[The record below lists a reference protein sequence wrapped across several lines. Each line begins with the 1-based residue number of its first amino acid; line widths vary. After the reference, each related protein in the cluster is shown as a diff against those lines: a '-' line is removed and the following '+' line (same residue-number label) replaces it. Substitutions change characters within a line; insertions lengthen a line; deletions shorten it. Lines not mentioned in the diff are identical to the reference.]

1 MSDIDWSILSG
12 SYVSRRTMLKI
23 ALASGSVGLAAWLS
37 ACGTTSP
44 AATTAPAPA
53 GGGAATTAPTTA
65 AATTAPASGGA
76 ATAVASP
83 AVGGAAT
90 PASGGTPSPATG
102 GATPAAAAP
111 GKRGGTLRLGFVRD
125 QILTLD
131 PAQVNL
137 GQVTELTANIFA
149 GLVTLDAGLNIVPD
163 LAEKW
168 DVAPDGKTYTFYL
181 RKGVKWHNG
190 DNFTAADVVYTYER
204 TKDPKFASPHANKLK
219 PVASVEAPDD
229 VTVVV
234 KMTDAYAPFLATT
247 VTRGPGRALVPVNKR
262 AITELGDKQYGIMP
276 VGTGPFKVVKN
287 EVGSTLELDAFKD
300 YYESGKPYLDKVIV
314 RLIPQASSAIS
325 ALEANDIDFLDIV
338 PAEGVEQL
346 KANNKL
352 TITSVPATNW
362 IGLNMN
368 MKRPPWDKLDARMAV
383 AKALNR
389 EEFVQKAYFNQAIL
403 AHGPLEPGVAWAY
416 RKTIPNNPQGYDAA
430 KAKELASSSGVTG
443 ATAKIMTTAAG
454 QRPAETLRNIFNN
467 IGLKI
472 ELDLVQGAVWNQRWL
487 KGDYDMV
494 INGSVVDPDPDDAV
508 YNFFYSTGPWN
519 TYGYSNPK
527 VDDILTKQRL
537 ELDQKKRAQMLW
549 DMEDIL
555 LAEVPYV
562 FTHHTPDVTGYYK
575 YVMGF
580 VHVPEARP
588 LDSVWLNK

>member
-1 MSDIDWSILSG
+1 MANIDWSVLSG

-23 ALASGSVGLAAWLS
+23 ALASGSMGLASWLS
-37 ACGTTSP
+37 ACGASP
-44 AATTAPAPA
+44 AATETTAPAPA
-53 GGGAATTAPTTA
+53 GAAATTAPTA
-65 AATTAPASGGA
+65 AVAATKPASGGA
-76 ATAVASP
+76 ATSAASP
-83 AVGGAAT
+83 TTAAAGAAT
-90 PASGGTPSPATG
+90 PASAASAAAP
-102 GATPAAAAP
+102 ATPAAAP
-111 GKRGGTLRLGFVRD
+111 GKLGGTLKLGFVRD

-168 DVAPDGKTYTFYL
+168 DVAPDGKMYTFQL

-234 KMTDAYAPFLATT
+234 KMTDPYAPFLATT

-287 EVGSTLELDAFKD
+287 EVGSTLELEAFKD
-300 YYESGKPYLDKVIV
+300 YYDKGKPYLDRVIV

-346 KANNKL
+346 KNNNKL
-352 TITSVPATNW
+352 TVTAVPATNW

-368 MKRPPWDKLDARMAV
+368 QKRPPWDKLDARMAV

-416 RKTIPNNPQGYDAA
+416 RKTIPNNPQGYDLA
-430 KAKELASSSGVTG
+430 KAKELAASSGVTG
-443 ATAKIMTTAAG
+443 ASVKIMTTAAG

-467 IGLKI
+467 IGLKVD
-472 ELDLVQGAVWNQRWL
+472 LDLVQGAVWNQRWL

-508 YNFFYSTGPWN
+508 YNFFFSTGPWN
-519 TYGYSNPK
+519 TYGYKNPK

-555 LAEVPYV
+555 LAEAPYV

-575 YVMGF
+575 YVKGF

-588 LDSVWLNK
+588 LDSVWLDK